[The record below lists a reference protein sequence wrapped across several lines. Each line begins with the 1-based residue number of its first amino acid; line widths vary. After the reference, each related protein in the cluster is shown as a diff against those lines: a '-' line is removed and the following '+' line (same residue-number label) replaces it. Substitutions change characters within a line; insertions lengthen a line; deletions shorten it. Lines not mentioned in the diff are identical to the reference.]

1 MSQWIESQAGFIKPR
16 DLQNISNALAGGA
29 IAVIPSDTGYALVC
43 RLGDKNAGNRIRQ
56 LRELDKDH
64 PFTIMCSDLTHLSQ
78 YARVDNVQFRLLKRL
93 FPGAFTCILPA
104 SKEVPRLVQ
113 HEKRKTIGIRIPEHG
128 ICQSIIAAH
137 QEALMGISLNSDE
150 EQYFINLHDMD
161 KAFINAVDIIVDCGE
176 LPLRP
181 STVLDLTEMPPLIL
195 RQGAGDISLLQQK
208 TYR

>member
-1 MSQWIESQAGFIKPR
+1 MTQWLETQTGFIKPR
-16 DLQNISNALAGGA
+16 ELSTLTAALAAGG

-43 RLGDKNAGNRIRQ
+43 RLGDKSAGNRIRQ

-64 PFTIMCSDLTHLSQ
+64 PFTLMCADLTHLAH

-113 HEKRKTIGIRIPEHG
+113 HEKRKTIGIRIPDQAVCH
-128 ICQSIIAAH
+128 SIIQTH
-137 QEALMGISLNSDE
+137 GEALMGVSLSNDDA
-150 EQYFINLHDMD
+150 QTFINLHDFD
-161 KAFINAVDIIVDCGE
+161 KAFLNAIDVIADCGE

-181 STVLDLTEMPPLIL
+181 STVLDLTTMPVSVL
-195 RQGAGDISLLQQK
+195 RQGAGDSSLILAQS
-208 TYR
+208 